1 MLGKFAA
8 IMGPMLMGTVGLLM
22 RRLLMPA
29 DPTASDLIQ
38 VGAMAARWSIA
49 SVLILFA
56 AGAILLYFVDE
67 EKGRAQA
74 ALL

>member
-8 IMGPMLMGTVGLLM
+8 IVGPMLVGGAGLLM
-22 RRLLMPA
+22 RRLLMPP
-29 DPTASDLIQ
+29 DPTAADLVH
-38 VGAMAARWSIA
+38 VGALAARWSMA

-56 AGAILLYFVDE
+56 AGAVLLYFVDE
-67 EKGRAQA
+67 EKGKAQA